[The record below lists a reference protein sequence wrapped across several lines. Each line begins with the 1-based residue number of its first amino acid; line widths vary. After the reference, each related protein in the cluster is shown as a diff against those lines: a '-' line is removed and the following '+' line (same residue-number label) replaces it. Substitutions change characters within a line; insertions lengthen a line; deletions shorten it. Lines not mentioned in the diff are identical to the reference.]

1 MMDDILLKL
10 IDDYGHAMYNLGED
24 SGDYEAEQAGIT
36 KKKIIVYLEAIE
48 KNGKMKL
55 KDLIQNNQS
64 FQREVVVNVAGF
76 LLPIENVRIR
86 DGKIV
91 IVVSASS
98 LEDRQIEIH
107 LEK

>member
-1 MMDDILLKL
+1 
-10 IDDYGHAMYNLGED
+10 
-24 SGDYEAEQAGIT
+24 
-36 KKKIIVYLEAIE
+36 
-48 KNGKMKL
+48 MKL

>member
-1 MMDDILLKL
+1 
-10 IDDYGHAMYNLGED
+10 
-24 SGDYEAEQAGIT
+24 
-36 KKKIIVYLEAIE
+36 
-48 KNGKMKL
+48 MKL
-55 KDLIQNNQS
+55 NDIVQKGKKTGTDIES

-91 IVVSASS
+91 MVVSASS